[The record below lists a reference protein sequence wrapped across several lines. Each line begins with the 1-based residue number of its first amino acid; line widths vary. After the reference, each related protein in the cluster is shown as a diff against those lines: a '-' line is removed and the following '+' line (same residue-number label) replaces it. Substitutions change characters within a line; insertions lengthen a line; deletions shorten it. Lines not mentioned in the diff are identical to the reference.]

1 MGVKG
6 LKVNLELIFWAC
18 FDQTMERYMTA
29 SFSQF
34 LIWKFADCH
43 NILIS
48 KSNKHLLWYPYKVS
62 PLNQTLTLYTQHHN
76 IYSPYCSLHISKVL
90 TRRICKTIQ
99 RFISCWSFPSFS
111 WLKHLIQG
119 IGPDHGFIWIVSF
132 LFPFSLLLFLFFI
145 IQDRKEIVGELQF
158 AFVCFLVGQGRYFA
172 FIYLCSLM

>member
-6 LKVNLELIFWAC
+6 LKVNLEFIFWAC

-132 LFPFSLLLFLFFI
+132 LFPFHCFFFFFLSSKTERKLLVNFSLPLCVSLLAKVDILRL
-145 IQDRKEIVGELQF
+145 
-158 AFVCFLVGQGRYFA
+158 
-172 FIYLCSLM
+172 FIYVH